1 MADELAADDQLA
13 IHPVAR
19 LRAHEE
25 VARQL
30 RDLMESG
37 ALEAGAKL
45 PPERELARRFG
56 VSRATVRQALSAL
69 QSAGLVESQVGR
81 GTVARMDGPTAS
93 VTGLV
98 DAFRMA
104 HGTLNDQL
112 ELRRLIEP
120 PIAREAATRA
130 RPFQVER
137 LRDCLAR
144 QEALLDDPATFLHE
158 DSAFHLAVA
167 EATENPLVVKMLE
180 GVNGLL
186 QESHERSLIGAEGPY
201 RSIAGHRR
209 VVAAVVAED
218 GQAAAEAMAAHI
230 LEVERLSL
238 EVLSREST

>member
-1 MADELAADDQLA
+1 MADEYAADDILA

-30 RDLMESG
+30 RDLMEGG
-37 ALEAGAKL
+37 ALAAGAKL

-81 GTVARMDGPTAS
+81 GTVARLDGPTAS

-98 DAFRMA
+98 DALRMA

-112 ELRRLIEP
+112 DLRRLIEP
-120 PIAREAATRA
+120 PIAREAASRA

-137 LRDCLAR
+137 LWECLAR
-144 QEALLDDPATFLHE
+144 QETLLDDPTTFLAE

-167 EATENPLVVKMLE
+167 EATENPLVVKMTE
-180 GVNGLL
+180 GIHGLL
-186 QESHERSLIGAEGPY
+186 QDSRERSLIGPEGPR
-201 RSIAGHRR
+201 RSMAGHRR
-209 VVAAVVAED
+209 IVEAVVAED
-218 GQAAAEAMAAHI
+218 GQAASEAMAAHI

-238 EVLSREST
+238 EVLSQERT